1 MIRWIAPLMVSVAAC
16 TPLPIFDPLPDP
28 VPVPVETEDTCGAM
42 ELNRLIGQD
51 ASALERV
58 LLLQP
63 VRVIQP
69 GMAVT
74 MDYGPDRINFE
85 IDTRNRI
92 ARIYCG

>member
-1 MIRWIAPLMVSVAAC
+1 MLSVAAC
-16 TPLPIFDPLPDP
+16 TPLPIFPPLLDPD
-28 VPVPVETEDTCGAM
+28 PVPVETEDTCGAT
-42 ELNRLIGQD
+42 ELAWLIGQD

>member
-1 MIRWIAPLMVSVAAC
+1 MLSVAGC
-16 TPLPIFDPLPDP
+16 TPLPLFDPL
-28 VPVPVETEDTCGAM
+28 PVPVETEDTCGAT
-42 ELNRLIGQD
+42 ELAGLIGQD

-74 MDYGPDRINFE
+74 LDYGPDRINFE
-85 IDTRNRI
+85 IDADNRI

>member
-1 MIRWIAPLMVSVAAC
+1 MIRWIAPLMLSVAAC
-16 TPLPIFDPLPDP
+16 TPLPMFDPLPDP
-28 VPVPVETEDTCGAM
+28 VPVEIEDTCGAAAHAG
-42 ELNRLIGQD
+42 LIGQD

-58 LLLQP
+58 HLRQR

-92 ARIYCG
+92 ARIFCG

>member
-1 MIRWIAPLMVSVAAC
+1 MIRWIAPLLLSVAAC
-16 TPLPIFDPLPDP
+16 TPLPMLDPLPDP
-28 VPVPVETEDTCGAM
+28 VPLPVETEDTCGAT
-42 ELNRLIGQD
+42 ELAGLIGQD

-58 LLLQP
+58 LLLQR

-85 IDTRNRI
+85 IDTDNRI